1 VQQQD
6 RFAHTQGQ
14 SARALLSVSG
24 AALLLALFGAASP
37 AQAQFFNY
45 YGGSGGPAFYPRSYF
60 DGGYTLRNHS
70 RRTAH
75 SSRHS
80 GSNNRHAAPSDSG
93 AKQKSS
99 KEAAK
104 PDPIPEGPLTLV
116 VSIANQHVTVFDKDR
131 PIMESMVST
140 GIPGHPTP
148 TGIFSVI
155 EKQRY
160 HHSNIYSG
168 APMPFMQRITWSG
181 IAMHEGVVPGHPAS
195 HGCIRLPGAFATR
208 LWRTTKVGARV
219 LVTNSPVEPTE
230 FSHPRLF
237 TPAPAVAAADPRDAF
252 ASALPATPTGTKVAA
267 TDGKT
272 TTAAPTNS
280 GDRISD
286 AFPSL
291 STGTEN
297 PAPAGV
303 KSSTPVIMAQF
314 PALPAPAA
322 PAAQD
327 KPLPPGPISVF
338 ISRKEGKVFVRK
350 GFQPVFDAPV
360 TIDRP
365 DQTIG
370 THLFTAVGVKD
381 DGSAMRWL
389 EVSMPQQRRVV
400 ERTRRGVHERLEAIP
415 VANPSEALDRITI
428 PAETVARISEMLTP
442 GASVII
448 SDQGLGPETGR
459 GTDFVVLTKYI
470 GR

>member
-1 VQQQD
+1 VLQQE
-6 RFAHTQGQ
+6 RFARISGR

-24 AALLLALFGAASP
+24 AALLLAVIGTASP

-60 DGGYTLRNHS
+60 DGGYTLRGHS
-70 RRTAH
+70 RRAAH
-75 SSRHS
+75 SSRHVS
-80 GSNNRHAAPSDSG
+80 PNSRHAVPSDPGSR
-93 AKQKSS
+93 QKPA

-116 VSIANQHVTVFDKDR
+116 VSIANQHVTVFDKDT

-160 HHSNIYSG
+160 HNSNIYSG

-181 IAMHEGVVPGHPAS
+181 VAMHQGVVPGHPAS
-195 HGCIRLPGAFATR
+195 HGCIRLPQAFATR
-208 LWRTTKVGARV
+208 LFHTTKVGARV
-219 LVTNSPVEPTE
+219 LVTNQPVEPTE

-237 TPAPAVAAADPRDAF
+237 TPAPAVAAASPRDAF
-252 ASALPATPTGTKVAA
+252 ASTLPATPTGTKVAA
-267 TDGKT
+267 TDDT
-272 TTAAPTNS
+272 TKAAPANS
-280 GDRISD
+280 GDRVSD
-286 AFPSL
+286 AFPSV
-291 STGTEN
+291 STGTAT
-297 PAPAGV
+297 PTTAAGA
-303 KSSTPVIMAQF
+303 KPSMPVIMAQF
-314 PALPAPAA
+314 PAVPAPTAA
-322 PAAQD
+322 GPD

-338 ISRKEGKVFVRK
+338 ISRKEGKLFVRK

-360 TIDRP
+360 TIDHA
-365 DQTIG
+365 DQAIG

-389 EVSMPQQRRVV
+389 EVSMPQERRII
-400 ERTRRGVHERLEAIP
+400 ERTRRGVHQTLEAIP
-415 VANPSEALDRITI
+415 ALNPSEALDRITI
-428 PAETVARISEMLTP
+428 PAETAARISEMLTP

-448 SDQGLGPETGR
+448 ADQGLGPETGR
-459 GTDFVVLTKYI
+459 GTDFIVLTKYYV
-470 GR
+470 R